1 MSYAIIALVLKKKAI
16 NANNLIRVTNKFL
29 LKLLSLRILVGF
41 IVIAPI
47 IIIAGLIVSLFFLNT
62 ILGVLSIFIFIILF
76 FVYLI
81 LVGLRLFFTT
91 PSMFMEEQG
100 AVKSIKHS
108 WHLTKGHL
116 KQVFIIFFVIWG
128 IALFINSFVG
138 QPLYGT
144 YSNFLFEA
152 SWIKATINFV
162 LVALF
167 LVLESFVFTFQH
179 LFLFYTYIDFKELRE
194 IVK

>member
-1 MSYAIIALVLKKKAI
+1 
-16 NANNLIRVTNKFL
+16 
-29 LKLLSLRILVGF
+29 
-41 IVIAPI
+41 
-47 IIIAGLIVSLFFLNT
+47 
-62 ILGVLSIFIFIILF
+62 
-76 FVYLI
+76 
-81 LVGLRLFFTT
+81 
-91 PSMFMEEQG
+91 MEEQG